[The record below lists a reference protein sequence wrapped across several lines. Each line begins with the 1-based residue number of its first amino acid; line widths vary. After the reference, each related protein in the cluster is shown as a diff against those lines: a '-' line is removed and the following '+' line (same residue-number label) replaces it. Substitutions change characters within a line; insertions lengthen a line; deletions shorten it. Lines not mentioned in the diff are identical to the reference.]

1 MIKVIIAEDE
11 KAIREGLVATVPW
24 ASIGFEVVGSA
35 GNGQAALDLAER
47 EKPAVVITDIRMPK
61 MDGIQLLRELKARL
75 PRAKVVILSGYDEFT
90 YAQQAIKHGASDF
103 LVKPVNVDEVVE
115 AMKRIKA
122 TLLKELIDSPPPLL
136 QAQSPEALAAG
147 TAAALSTG
155 TELTG
160 GSSPPTA
167 DDHRLVRQAE
177 DFIAK
182 NYRRDISVKEVAD
195 LVGLSP
201 NYFSHLFKKTNGSSF
216 TEYVNAVRVAQARR
230 LLAESDLKIY
240 EIAETVGY
248 TDYKYFSAV
257 FTKLA
262 GASPTRYRP
271 ERGAPK

>member
-1 MIKVIIAEDE
+1 VIKVIIAEDE

-24 ASIGFEVVGSA
+24 AALGFEVSGSA
-35 GNGQAALDLAER
+35 SNGQAALDLAER

-75 PRAKVVILSGYDEFT
+75 PRAKVVILSGYDEFS

-122 TLLKELIDSPPPLL
+122 TLLEELIDSPPPPL
-136 QAQSPEALAAG
+136 QAQAPESH
-147 TAAALSTG
+147 AAALSVG
-155 TELTG
+155 TELAASPT
-160 GSSPPTA
+160 SSAAAPSA

-177 DFIAK
+177 EFIAK
-182 NYRRDISVKEVAD
+182 HYRRDISVKEVAD

-201 NYFSHLFKKTNGSSF
+201 NYFSHLFKKTNGASF

>member
-1 MIKVIIAEDE
+1 VIKVIIAEDE

-35 GNGQAALDLAER
+35 GNGQAALELAER

-75 PRAKVVILSGYDEFT
+75 PRAKVVILSGYDEFS

-103 LVKPVNVDEVVE
+103 LVKPVNVDEVVD
-115 AMKRIKA
+115 AMRRIK
-122 TLLKELIDSPPPLL
+122 TVLLEELIDSPPPSI
-136 QAQSPEALAAG
+136 QAQASESLAAGLAAG
-147 TAAALSTG
+147 TAG
-155 TELTG
+155 TELAG
-160 GSSPPTA
+160 ASSPTSA
-167 DDHRLVRQAE
+167 DDHRLIRQAE

-201 NYFSHLFKKTNGSSF
+201 NYFSHLFKKTTGASF